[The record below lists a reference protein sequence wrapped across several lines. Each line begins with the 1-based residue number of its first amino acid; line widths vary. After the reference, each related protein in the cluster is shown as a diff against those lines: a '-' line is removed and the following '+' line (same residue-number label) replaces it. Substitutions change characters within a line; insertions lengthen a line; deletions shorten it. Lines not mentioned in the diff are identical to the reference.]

1 MIKETTMGHAGVPEV
16 EPGEGRALV
25 DAGALLLDVREADEW
40 QAGHSP
46 DAQFIPLGELEARM
60 GELARER
67 RIVAICRVGGR
78 SARATQFLRAQ
89 GFDAV
94 NLTGG
99 MRAWATS
106 GLDVV
111 TDDGAP
117 GTVI

>member
-1 MIKETTMGHAGVPEV
+1 MGHAGVPEV
-16 EPGEGRALV
+16 GAEEGRSFV
-25 DAGALLLDVREADEW
+25 DAGAALLDVRELDEW
-40 QAGHSP
+40 QAGHAT
-46 DAQFIPLGELEARM
+46 DAQFIPLGEVEARI
-60 GELARER
+60 GELAKDR
-67 RIVAICRVGGR
+67 RVVVICRSGAR
-78 SARATQFLRAQ
+78 SARATQFLRLQ

-99 MRAWATS
+99 MRAWATA

>member
-1 MIKETTMGHAGVPEV
+1 MGHAGVPEV
-16 EPGEGRALV
+16 GPEEGRAFV
-25 DAGALLLDVREADEW
+25 DAGALLLDVRELDEW
-40 QAGHSP
+40 QAGHSR
-46 DAQFIPLGELEARM
+46 DAQFIPLGELAKD
-60 GELARER
+60 R

-99 MRAWATS
+99 MRAWATA